1 MKKIH
6 DPAAVESCLKNTRYG
21 PMLAG
26 LGVELFLAEY
36 KKGEMVTAPFQ
47 QEAWFQVVVQGS
59 LNIYFIR
66 DDGERYSL
74 SQGGREYLLGDMEL
88 FLPRTGSIYTEAA
101 QPVVCLALS
110 LDRNR
115 EKLMDS
121 APFLAALCR
130 SMAEKMAA
138 ITALDAAPCS
148 LEDRVLTYMRYK
160 CRGGVLKGLER
171 EAFRLHCSARQLQRI
186 LNGLCAQG
194 LVRKLGKGTYALT
207 EQKKG
212 TETQKAAGP
221 S

>member
-6 DPAAVESCLKNTRYG
+6 DPQAVASWLKTTRYG

-36 KKGEMVTAPFQ
+36 EKGELVTAPFQ
-47 QEAWFQVVVQGS
+47 EETWFQMVVRGS

-88 FLPRTGSIYTEAA
+88 FLPRTGNTYTEAA
-101 QPVVCLALS
+101 QQVVCLAIS
-110 LDRNR
+110 LDQNR
-115 EKLMDS
+115 EKLLES
-121 APFLAALCR
+121 APFLRILCR

-160 CRGGVLKGLER
+160 CRDGVLKGLER

-186 LNGLCAQG
+186 LNGLCARG
-194 LVRKLGKGTYALT
+194 LAQKLGKGTYRLT
-207 EQKKG
+207 EERPGMKK
-212 TETQKAAGP
+212 E
-221 S
+221 